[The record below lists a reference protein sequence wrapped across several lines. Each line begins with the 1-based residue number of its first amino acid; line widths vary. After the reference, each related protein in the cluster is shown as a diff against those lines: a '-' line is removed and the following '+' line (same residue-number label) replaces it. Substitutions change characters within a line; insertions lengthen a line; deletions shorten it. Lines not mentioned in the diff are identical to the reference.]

1 VARNRQRARSRNP
14 QPRSGGPLPA
24 AGGGAGQ
31 PPIEDDP
38 VAFADGD
45 ADDPREDDSMT
56 AAVAAFGG
64 SAGASP
70 MRPETRNR
78 NLFVRTIGF
87 LEGSWAELRRVQW
100 PDRPQV
106 MQGTSV
112 VLGFVVLTGV
122 FLGVC
127 DFVAGKLVN
136 WIV

>member
-1 VARNRQRARSRNP
+1 MS
-14 QPRSGGPLPA
+14 A
-24 AGGGAGQ
+24 A
-31 PPIEDDP
+31 
-38 VAFADGD
+38 
-45 ADDPREDDSMT
+45 S
-56 AAVAAFGG
+56 AAFGP
-64 SAGASP
+64 GASP
-70 MRPETRNR
+70 IVRPRR
-78 NLFVRTIGF
+78 KANLAVRTVTF

-106 MQGTSV
+106 VQGTSV

>member
-1 VARNRQRARSRNP
+1 VARNRQRARPRSP
-14 QPRSGGPLPA
+14 QPRGGEPLP
-24 AGGGAGQ
+24 AGGGAAGL
-31 PPIEDDP
+31 PPIQDDP
-38 VAFADGD
+38 VAFADDGQ
-45 ADDPREDDSMT
+45 DDPREEDSMSV
-56 AAVAAFGG
+56 ASAAFGP
-64 SAGASP
+64 GASP
-70 MRPETRNR
+70 IARPRR
-78 NLFVRTIGF
+78 KANLAVRTISF

-106 MQGTSV
+106 VQGTSV

>member
-1 VARNRQRARSRNP
+1 MS
-14 QPRSGGPLPA
+14 A
-24 AGGGAGQ
+24 A
-31 PPIEDDP
+31 
-38 VAFADGD
+38 
-45 ADDPREDDSMT
+45 S
-56 AAVAAFGG
+56 AAFGP
-64 SAGASP
+64 GASP
-70 MRPETRNR
+70 LVRSRR
-78 NLFVRTIGF
+78 KANLAVRTVSF

-106 MQGTSV
+106 VQATGV

>member
-1 VARNRQRARSRNP
+1 VARNRQRARPNRP
-14 QPRSGGPLPA
+14 QPRGGGPLPA

-31 PPIEDDP
+31 PPIQDDP
-38 VAFADGD
+38 VAFADD
-45 ADDPREDDSMT
+45 ADDEPREEDSMS
-56 AAVAAFGG
+56 AASAAFGP
-64 SAGASP
+64 GASP
-70 MRPETRNR
+70 LVPRRR
-78 NLFVRTIGF
+78 KANLAVRTVSF

-106 MQGTSV
+106 VQGTSV

-127 DFVAGKLVN
+127 DFVAAKLVN